1 MRDPVRSWLC
11 RGAAV
16 ATLAAAALPAL
27 AQFNMIPAPAASA
40 APSAAATPDAYK
52 RDAARHIYA
61 AYSTRIWKGKLRPL
75 LHGIMITE
83 TRLDANGHVI
93 DVGVIRPP
101 AAAEVRPFVIEMIKR
116 ASPFPAP
123 TRLGA
128 TRVVEIWL
136 VDKSGQFQ
144 LDTLTEGQL

>member
-1 MRDPVRSWLC
+1 V
-11 RGAAV
+11 
-16 ATLAAAALPAL
+16 
-27 AQFNMIPAPAASA
+27 PAPEATAAASA
-40 APSAAATPDAYK
+40 AASPLEYK
-52 RDAARHIYA
+52 RDAARHLYA
-61 AYSTRIWKGKLRPL
+61 AYPTRIFQGKLRPL

-83 TRLDANGHVI
+83 TRLDAQGRVI
-93 DVGVIRPP
+93 DVAVIRPP
-101 AAAEVRPFVIEMIKR
+101 AAAEVRPWVIEMIKR

-128 TRVVEIWL
+128 TRVMEIWL